1 MKTNKLIIL
10 SSFFV
15 LNVMLVSQTSFASD
29 KIIEETQTH
38 NIFKGALL
46 SIWSKFKSFNP
57 HNNQVAKSKTVYTA
71 GIRGAESTG
80 TLLQPY
86 WKDDLTNDPKFKQEL
101 AEYGKALAH
110 LDKGDLSKA
119 NDTLNQFITSFPK
132 SSLKPNAL
140 FAQGMSFA
148 GLGKKD
154 NATQVLQSFVSD
166 FPNHPLANDA
176 KIVINE
182 IK

>member
-1 MKTNKLIIL
+1 
-10 SSFFV
+10 
-15 LNVMLVSQTSFASD
+15 MLVLQSSYASD

-86 WKDDLTNDPKFKQEL
+86 WKDDLTNDPVFKHEL
-101 AEYGKALAH
+101 SQYGKALAH
-110 LDKGDLSKA
+110 LDNGDLKKA
-119 NDTLNQFITSFPK
+119 NDSLNLFVLSFPK

-140 FAQGMSFA
+140 FAQGMSLA
-148 GLGKKD
+148 GLNKKD
-154 NATQVLQSFVSD
+154 NALQVLQTFIKD
-166 FPNHPLANDA
+166 FPTHPLANDA
-176 KIVINE
+176 KTVINE